1 MDYLP
6 RHPDQT
12 SFRQPVLK
20 QMRFTSLHRAVPP
33 FLAACLLAGCST
45 SSGGGS
51 VLPSRVSSS
60 AQYITALQGGIVG
73 RSGVEISNSDR
84 SRALEAEYRALEA
97 APGFQP
103 VAWEGRGVSGQ
114 VVAAAPYQVGSQ
126 NCRQYK
132 HTLTSS
138 GREVIARGAAC
149 RNANGTWTPLT

>member
-1 MDYLP
+1 
-6 RHPDQT
+6 
-12 SFRQPVLK
+12 
-20 QMRFTSLHRAVPP
+20 MRFNSLHSAVPP
-33 FLAACLLAGCST
+33 FLAACMLAGCTT
-45 SSGGGS
+45 SSGGGG
-51 VLPSRVSSS
+51 VLSSRGSSS
-60 AQYITALQGGIVG
+60 TQYIAALQGGIVG

-103 VAWEGRGVSGQ
+103 VTWEGRGVSGQ

-132 HTLTSS
+132 HTLTSG

>member
-1 MDYLP
+1 M
-6 RHPDQT
+6 
-12 SFRQPVLK
+12 K
-20 QMRFTSLHRAVPP
+20 QMRLTRLHPAVPP

-51 VLPSRVSSS
+51 VLASRMSSS
-60 AQYITALQGGIVG
+60 TQYITALQGGIVA

-103 VAWEGRGVSGQ
+103 VTWEGRGVSGQ

-132 HTLTSS
+132 HTLTSG
-138 GREVIARGAAC
+138 GREVIARGVAC
-149 RNANGTWTPLT
+149 RNTDGTWTPLT